1 MVVKVNAAD
10 YGAPQKR
17 HRVLFMGIQ

>member
-1 MVVKVNAAD
+1 MVKVNAAD